1 MTAGADSPKP
11 GRQEPKTLNRAA
23 RRLLD
28 EANFAHLSTLQPD
41 GAPKAEP
48 VWVLRED
55 DFILITSDA
64 KSLKARNIAADPRVA
79 LSVVDYHNPYDQ
91 LLVRGRV
98 VETRGDPELAVLDA
112 MARKYLGVDFP
123 RRKWAQRLVFVIEA
137 DTVRSYTSPLIDPR
151 AHPYEEERP

>member
-1 MTAGADSPKP
+1 MTAGAGSARP
-11 GRQEPKTLNRAA
+11 GREEAGTLNRAA

-28 EANFAHLSTLQPD
+28 GANIAHLSTLQPD
-41 GAPKAEP
+41 GAPKGEP
-48 VWVLRED
+48 VWVLRD
-55 DFILITSDA
+55 GDLILITTDA

-79 LSVVDYHNPYDQ
+79 LSIVDYHNPYEQ

-123 RRKWAQRLVFVIEA
+123 RRSWAQRVVFVIEG
-137 DTVRSYTSPLIDPR
+137 DTIRPYRSPLIDPR
-151 AHPYEEERP
+151 NYPQQEERL

>member
-1 MTAGADSPKP
+1 MTETG
-11 GRQEPKTLNRAA
+11 TLNTAA

-28 EANFAHLSTLQPD
+28 GANIAHLSTVQPD

-48 VWVLRED
+48 VWVLRD
-55 DFILITSDA
+55 GDLILITTDA

-79 LSVVDYHNPYDQ
+79 LSIVDYHNPYEQ

-112 MARKYLGVDFP
+112 MARKYLAVDFP
-123 RRKWAQRLVFVIEA
+123 RRRWAQRLVFVIEA
-137 DTVRSYTSPLIDPR
+137 NAVRAYSSPLTDPR
-151 AHPYEEERP
+151 TTQHEEKRP